1 MVINRIIEIFDPL
14 FQVVRLLGEDLLRS
28 GFPRLP
34 IPLMQGVELEGIPNR
49 DSLPY
54 RETYGLQGDDSLR
67 TLVRGTLR

>member
-1 MVINRIIEIFDPL
+1 MKLP
-14 FQVVRLLGEDLLRS
+14 GADLLRS

-34 IPLMQGVELEGIPNR
+34 ISIMSGSDVELEGIPNR

-54 RETYGLQGDDSLR
+54 RETYGLGGDGDSLR

>member
-1 MVINRIIEIFDPL
+1 VKLP
-14 FQVVRLLGEDLLRS
+14 GSDLLRS

-34 IPLMQGVELEGIPNR
+34 ISIMNGDEVELEGMPNR

-54 RETYGLQGDDSLR
+54 RETYGLGGDRDGALR